1 MKLLR
6 YGEAGKERP
15 GLLDAD
21 GCIRDLSAHVRD
33 IRSDMLSPEILT
45 ALAAIDPGTLPLVKG
60 TPRMG
65 VPVSGVRK
73 FLAIGLNY
81 VDHAKESGAAI
92 PDEPILFTKAINC
105 LQGPNDDVM
114 LPRDS
119 QHSDWEVEL
128 GIVIGTTARYVSPD
142 EALDHVAGYVLVNDV
157 SEREYQLR
165 RGGSWDKGKGCETFG
180 PVGPWLVTTDELP
193 DPQAISLRL
202 EVNGVRHQDGN
213 TANMIFDVKTLV
225 SYVSGFMVLE
235 PGDIITTGTPA
246 GVGMGLKPDP
256 VFLRPGDVMTLQSD
270 QLGSQQQTVIAW
282 R

>member
-33 IRSDMLSPEILT
+33 IRPDMLSPEILT

-225 SYVSGFMVLE
+225 SYVSSFMVLE

-256 VFLRPGDVMTLQSD
+256 VFLSPGDVMTLQSD